1 MAISYLAA
9 MRYMKWTGLAVAVL
23 MIVSCFSPWV
33 IIESKNITVS
43 GIDAS
48 GTNFGKPGYFH
59 FIMTAFFLVFNFVPR
74 LWAKRANLLVTA
86 LNLGWAIRNYFL
98 ITACAGGECPEKKM
112 GIYMMLLASVLM
124 LVSALFPDMKFPQP
138 PRKKGL

>member
-124 LVSALFPDMKFPQP
+124 LVSALFPDMKPPQT
-138 PRKKGL
+138 PRKERL